1 MKKKI
6 LIGVGV
12 FILIIIIGMI
22 YLNYRNRNLS
32 PPGIVKFDKN
42 DLTIEIP
49 YSRPSKRG
57 RLIFGTE
64 EEGALLPYGKYWR
77 LGANEATEITLNRD
91 VLFNGELVE
100 AGTYRMYAV
109 PGENEFEVSLNTG
122 LGKWGYSE
130 PDYSLDVLKTKVPVE
145 RSNESVE
152 QFTIRFEEEQ
162 GRVLVV
168 CEWSDV
174 KIKIPVEPN

>member
-6 LIGVGV
+6 LIAVGI

-22 YLNYRNRNLS
+22 YLNYRNRSLS
-32 PPGIVKFDKN
+32 PPGIVKYDKN

-49 YSRPSKRG
+49 YGRPSKRG

-77 LGANEATEITLNRD
+77 LGANEATEVSFSRD
-91 VLFNGELVE
+91 VLFNGESVK

-109 PGENEFEVSLNTG
+109 PGENEFEISLNSG
-122 LGKWGYSE
+122 LGKWGYSD

-145 RSNESVE
+145 KSNESVE
-152 QFTIRFEEEQ
+152 QFTFRFEEQ
-162 GRVLVV
+162 GSKVLIVM
-168 CEWSDV
+168 EWSDV
-174 KIKIPVEPN
+174 KIKIPVEPQ